1 MDYSNL
7 LNEEQLKAVLNT
19 EGPILVSAGAGSGKT
34 RVLTYRIAYLL
45 TELNVDPYRIL
56 AITFTNKATNEMKER
71 VCKIREDAS
80 NVLVATFHSFCVR
93 MLRKY
98 QSVLEGYQPNFS
110 IYTDSDQTKVY
121 RQVFSDLG
129 ISDDD
134 TKSKIKHAIS
144 VIKNDNIH
152 IDEYC
157 EINKHSKA
165 IDLIRRGYFA
175 YQQELKKNNLK

>member
-1 MDYSNL
+1 MDYSSL
-7 LNEEQLKAVLNT
+7 LNTEQLQAVINT
-19 EGPILVSAGAGSGKT
+19 EGPVLVSAGAGSGKT

-45 TELNVDPYRIL
+45 TELHIDPYRIL

-98 QSVLEGYQPNFS
+98 QSVLTDYQPNFS
-110 IYTDSDQTKVY
+110 IYTDSDQTKVFK
-121 RQVFSDLG
+121 QVFSDLG

-134 TKSKIKHAIS
+134 TKGKIKH
-144 VIKNDNIH
+144 VLVL
-152 IDEYC
+152 
-157 EINKHSKA
+157 SKA
-165 IDLIRRGYFA
+165 IIFILTNTAR
-175 YQQELKKNNLK
+175 